1 MTACAASAAVAPK
14 AMRILVDGSD
24 GLDGGDVFPSALA
37 VEVSLAL
44 AVEVLLVGVVRFPL
58 VGVL

>member
-1 MTACAASAAVAPK
+1 MTACAASAAVAPN
-14 AMRILVDGSD
+14 AMRILVDGSKSD
-24 GLDGGDVFPSALA
+24 EGGVFPLALA

>member
-1 MTACAASAAVAPK
+1 MAP
-14 AMRILVDGSD
+14 VGDEFD
-24 GLDGGDVFPSALA
+24 ELDGGEGVFPLVLT

-44 AVEVLLVGVVRFPL
+44 AVEVLLVREL